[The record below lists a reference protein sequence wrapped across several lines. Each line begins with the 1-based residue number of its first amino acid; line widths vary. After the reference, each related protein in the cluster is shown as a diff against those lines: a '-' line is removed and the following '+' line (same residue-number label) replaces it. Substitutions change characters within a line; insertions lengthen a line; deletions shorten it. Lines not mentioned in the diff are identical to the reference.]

1 MLQAMVSRRRFSLAG
16 ALVGR
21 FCFVLLPLCIDGYGV
36 SMVDEVVRQR
46 ALQALRRKRS
56 LNQQLRLYFIV
67 NAILVLV
74 WLGSGRGSFWPI
86 YPIAFWGISLLI
98 QGWSI
103 SHPDREF
110 SEEEISR
117 EIERF

>member
-1 MLQAMVSRRRFSLAG
+1 MRLLELCRWWSFFLARCSISICMAITIDVSSWN
-16 ALVGR
+16 
-21 FCFVLLPLCIDGYGV
+21 
-36 SMVDEVVRQR
+36 SMVDEAARQR

-56 LNQQLRLYFIV
+56 LKHQLRLYVIV

-98 QGWSI
+98 QGWSA

-110 SEEEISR
+110 SEEEIAR
-117 EIERF
+117 EMERS

>member
-1 MLQAMVSRRRFSLAG
+1 MAKLSDAPAGECVSWSSAVGGAFFLA
-16 ALVGR
+16 R
-21 FCFVLLPLCIDGYGV
+21 WN
-36 SMVDEVVRQR
+36 SMVDEAARQR

-56 LNQQLRLYFIV
+56 LKHQLRLYVIV

-98 QGWSI
+98 QGWSA

-110 SEEEISR
+110 SEEEIAR
-117 EIERF
+117 EMERS